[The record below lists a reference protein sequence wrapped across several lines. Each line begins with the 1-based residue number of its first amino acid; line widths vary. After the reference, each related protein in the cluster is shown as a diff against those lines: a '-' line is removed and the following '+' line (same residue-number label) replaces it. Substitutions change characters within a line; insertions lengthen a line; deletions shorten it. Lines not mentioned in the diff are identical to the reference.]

1 MLFLQFILFLF
12 AQLVSFSL
20 IFLSVILKS
29 KLVTEVQSLGSR
41 VCVPVFETH
50 PAIKIVVLP
59 GQDMLS
65 LCASISH
72 GVKCR

>member
-20 IFLSVILKS
+20 IFLNVILKN

-41 VCVPVFETH
+41 VCVPVFKTH
-50 PAIKIVVLP
+50 PAIKVV
-59 GQDMLS
+59 
-65 LCASISH
+65 
-72 GVKCR
+72 V